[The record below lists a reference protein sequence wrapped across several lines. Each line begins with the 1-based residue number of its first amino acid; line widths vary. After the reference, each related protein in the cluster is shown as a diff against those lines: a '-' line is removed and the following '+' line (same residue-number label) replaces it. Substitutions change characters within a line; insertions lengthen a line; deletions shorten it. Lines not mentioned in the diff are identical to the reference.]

1 MLEIVL
7 SPVKAQQFTVT
18 LGGQICT
25 IRLNQRTTGMYID
38 ITVNGAPC
46 LYGVLCLNN
55 NRIIRYGYLPF
66 QGDLFFTDTEGNSD
80 PNWRGLGSRYRLCWL
95 SPEEL
100 K

>member
-18 LGGQICT
+18 LGAQVCT

-38 ITVNGAPC
+38 ITVNGEPC

-55 NRIIRYGYLPF
+55 NRIVRYGYLPF
-66 QGDLFFTDTEGNSD
+66 QGDLFFSDTEGEPRS
-80 PNWRGLGSRYRLCWL
+80 RLAGGLVHGTGSTGCRLRI
-95 SPEEL
+95 
-100 K
+100 

>member
-18 LGGQICT
+18 LGAQVCT

-38 ITVNGAPC
+38 ITVNGEPC

-55 NRIIRYGYLPF
+55 NRIV
-66 QGDLFFTDTEGNSD
+66 
-80 PNWRGLGSRYRLCWL
+80 RYRIPAVSGRSVFFRHGGEPRSRLAGAWFTVPAL
-95 SPEEL
+95 L
-100 K
+100 AVA

>member
-18 LGGQICT
+18 LGAQVCT

-38 ITVNGAPC
+38 ITVNGEPC

-55 NRIIRYGYLPF
+55 NRIVRYGYLPF
-66 QGDLFFTDTEGNSD
+66 QGDLFSDTEEPRSRLAGAVH
-80 PNWRGLGSRYRLCWL
+80 GTGSTGCRLR
-95 SPEEL
+95 S
-100 K
+100 

>member
-18 LGGQICT
+18 LGAQVCT

-38 ITVNGAPC
+38 IIVNGEPC

-55 NRIIRYGYLPF
+55 NRIVR
-66 QGDLFFTDTEGNSD
+66 TDTCRF
-80 PNWRGLGSRYRLCWL
+80 RGTCFLPTRRGIVTLTGGARIPVPALL
-95 SPEEL
+95 AVT
-100 K
+100 

>member
-18 LGGQICT
+18 LGAQVCT

-38 ITVNGAPC
+38 ITVNGEPC

-55 NRIIRYGYLPF
+55 M
-66 QGDLFFTDTEGNSD
+66 
-80 PNWRGLGSRYRLCWL
+80 
-95 SPEEL
+95 
-100 K
+100 

>member
-18 LGGQICT
+18 LGAQVCT

-38 ITVNGAPC
+38 ITVNGEPC

-55 NRIIRYGYLPF
+55 NRIVRYGYLPF
-66 QGDLFFTDTEGNSD
+66 QGDLFFSDTEGNHD
-80 PNWRGLGSRYRLCWL
+80 PDWRGLVHGTGSTGCRLRN
-95 SPEEL
+95 
-100 K
+100 

>member
-18 LGGQICT
+18 LGAQVCT

-38 ITVNGAPC
+38 ITVNGEPC

-55 NRIIRYGYLPF
+55 NRSDTHHYLA
-66 QGDLFFTDTEGNSD
+66 N
-80 PNWRGLGSRYRLCWL
+80 RGRSV
-95 SPEEL
+95 EL
-100 K
+100 QLYHDKA

>member
-18 LGGQICT
+18 LGAQVCT

-38 ITVNGAPC
+38 ITVNGEPC

-55 NRIIRYGYLPF
+55 NRIVRYGYLPF
-66 QGDLFFTDTEGNSD
+66 QGDLFFRHGGE
-80 PNWRGLGSRYRLCWL
+80 PRSRLAGAWFTVPAL
-95 SPEEL
+95 L
-100 K
+100 AVA

>member
-18 LGGQICT
+18 LGAQVCT

-38 ITVNGAPC
+38 IIVNGEPC

-55 NRIIRYGYLPF
+55 NRIVRYGYLPF
-66 QGDLFFTDTEGNSD
+66 QGDLFFTDTEGIVTLTGGGSD
-80 PNWRGLGSRYRLCWL
+80 PGTGSTGCYLRN
-95 SPEEL
+95 
-100 K
+100 